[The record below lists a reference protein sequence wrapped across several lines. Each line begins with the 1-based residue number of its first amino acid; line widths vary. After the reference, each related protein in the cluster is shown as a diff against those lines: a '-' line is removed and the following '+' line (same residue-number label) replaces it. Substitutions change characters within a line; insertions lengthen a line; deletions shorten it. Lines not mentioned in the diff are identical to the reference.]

1 MDATDS
7 FVTPRG
13 GAFMNEIIRERAL
26 WAVFGIIVLFFLF
39 LLSGGLY
46 TITPPNGPVDTAYKM
61 NRLTGKVWLIK
72 TYAKQVGQVR
82 VLSARQAE
90 VEKTRE
96 VTEADIPLGAMAEN
110 APRSGRR

>member
-1 MDATDS
+1 MKD
-7 FVTPRG
+7 V
-13 GAFMNEIIRERAL
+13 IRERAL
-26 WAVFGIIVLFFLF
+26 WAVFGVILLFFLF

-46 TITPPNGPVDTAYKM
+46 TITPPNGPVDAAYKM

-96 VTEADIPLGAMAEN
+96 VTETDIPPVAMADS
-110 APRSGRR
+110 APSRPNRR

>member
-1 MDATDS
+1 METSDS
-7 FVTPRG
+7 FFALRG
-13 GAFMNEIIRERAL
+13 NSVMRERAL
-26 WAVFGIIVLFFLF
+26 WAVFGVMVLFILF

-46 TITPPNGPVDTAYKM
+46 TITSPNGPVDTAYKM

-72 TYAKQVGQVR
+72 TYAKQVGQIR

-96 VTEADIPLGAMAEN
+96 VTEADIPSVAMAES
-110 APRSGRR
+110 APSRSTRR

>member
-1 MDATDS
+1 MRD
-7 FVTPRG
+7 VV
-13 GAFMNEIIRERAL
+13 RERAL
-26 WAVFGIIVLFFLF
+26 WAVFGVILVLFFF

-96 VTEADIPLGAMAEN
+96 VTEGDIPPVALAEN
-110 APRSGRR
+110 TPARPSRR

>member
-1 MDATDS
+1 MGD
-7 FVTPRG
+7 FLL
-13 GAFMNEIIRERAL
+13 REKAL
-26 WAVFGIIVLFFLF
+26 WAVFGIMVVFFLF

-96 VTEADIPLGAMAEN
+96 VTEADVPPVAMVESPSRPSRN
-110 APRSGRR
+110 R